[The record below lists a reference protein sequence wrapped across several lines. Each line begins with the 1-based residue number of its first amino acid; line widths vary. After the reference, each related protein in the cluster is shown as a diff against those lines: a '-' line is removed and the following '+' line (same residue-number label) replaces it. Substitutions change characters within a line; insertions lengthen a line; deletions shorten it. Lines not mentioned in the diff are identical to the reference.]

1 MTLLPDSFVTARLR
15 AERMSQTHLS
25 FITAMH
31 ADAALMATMGGT
43 RDAASSRRYVQ
54 HNLLHW
60 AEQGY
65 GMYVLMER
73 ETGAL
78 AGRAGLKL
86 AVSGKVERVEIA
98 YAFQAACW
106 GRGYA
111 SEITRA
117 LLALGFERLPVQVL
131 SAVAVVTNPA
141 SLRVM
146 EKCGLRW
153 IETTGE
159 GDARKLRY
167 EIRREQ
173 WRALAS
179 CDGAAPR
186 AESLPEPAEKSATG
200 EASAHRAGGA
210 NMAS

>member
-1 MTLLPDSFVTARLR
+1 MPSALLPESFVTTRLR
-15 AERMSQTHLS
+15 AERMSQTHLP

-65 GMYVLMER
+65 GMYVLTER
-73 ETGAL
+73 DSGAL

-111 SEITRA
+111 SEITRV
-117 LLALGFERLPVQVL
+117 LLALGFERLPVQAL
-131 SAVAVVTNPA
+131 SAVAVQANAA

-146 EKCGLRW
+146 QKCGLRW

-159 GDARKLRY
+159 GEACKLRY

-173 WRALAS
+173 WLALAS
-179 CDGAAPR
+179 AAGQVPGQIR
-186 AESLPEPAEKSATG
+186 
-200 EASAHRAGGA
+200 GGA
-210 NMAS
+210 NMAV

>member
-1 MTLLPDSFVTARLR
+1 MMQGIVSLAPPSASMSSSLLPESFLTPRLR
-15 AERMSQTHLS
+15 AERMSQTHLP

-43 RDAASSRRYVQ
+43 RDATSTRRYVQ

-65 GMYVLMER
+65 GMYVLAER
-73 ETGAL
+73 DSGAL

-86 AVSGKVERVEIA
+86 ALAGDVEHVEIA
-98 YAFQAACW
+98 YAFQTACW

-117 LLALGFERLPVQVL
+117 LLALGFERLPVQAL
-131 SAVAVVTNPA
+131 SAVAVVANAA

-153 IETTGE
+153 IDTTGE

-173 WRALAS
+173 WQALAAGQA
-179 CDGAAPR
+179 DGT
-186 AESLPEPAEKSATG
+186 ATG
-200 EASAHRAGGA
+200 AGPGGA